1 MSTISASGASEAI
14 NVQPSPLRGRLFCE
28 RPMAESKISMDRK
41 DIDRTLNRIAHELW
55 ERNRG
60 AEHFV
65 FIGIRR
71 RGVTI
76 AERLAKKLQEFEG
89 VTIPVGALDINLYRD
104 DFSEGSSH
112 PVLKKTEIPFPV
124 KGQKIYL
131 CDDVLYTGRTI
142 RAALEGINDMG
153 RPEAIRLVV
162 LVDRGHR
169 ELPIQ
174 PNYTGKN
181 VTTDKDERVEVM
193 LEEDDGLDQVVVMAG
208 GA

>member
-1 MSTISASGASEAI
+1 MRFT
-14 NVQPSPLRGRLFCE
+14 
-28 RPMAESKISMDRK
+28 MDDPKLVMDKK
-41 DIDRTLNRIAHELW
+41 DIDRTLNRIAHEIW

-60 AEHFV
+60 TEQFA

-76 AERLAKKLQEFEG
+76 ADRLSKKLKDFED
-89 VTIPVGALDINLYRD
+89 VTIPVGALDITLYRD
-104 DFSEGSSH
+104 DLSEIASQ

-124 KGQKIYL
+124 KGKKIYL

-142 RAALEGINDMG
+142 RAALDGIHDMG

-162 LVDRGHR
+162 LIDRGHR

-174 PNYTGKN
+174 PNYSGKN
-181 VTTDKDERVEVM
+181 ISTSKDERVEVL
-193 LEEDDGLDQVVVMAG
+193 LEEDDGVDQVVITG
-208 GA
+208 GGV

>member
-1 MSTISASGASEAI
+1 MSAPTII
-14 NVQPSPLRGRLFCE
+14 
-28 RPMAESKISMDRK
+28 MDKK
-41 DIDRTLNRIAHELW
+41 DIDRTLNRMAHELW

-60 AEHFV
+60 AENFV

-76 AERLAKKLQEFEG
+76 ADRLSLKLRDFEG

-104 DFSEGSSH
+104 DLSEIASQ
-112 PVLKKTEIPFPV
+112 PVLKKTEIPFMI
-124 KGQKIYL
+124 KGKKIYL

-142 RAALEGINDMG
+142 RAALDGINDMG

-169 ELPIQ
+169 ELPIE
-174 PNYTGKN
+174 PNYTGRN
-181 VTTDKDERVEVM
+181 IVTTKDERVEVL
-193 LEEDDGLDQVVVMAG
+193 LEEDDGIDQVIITG